1 MRTRKL
7 GAIIIGAA
15 IVIVIG
21 FSIFKIIAGK
31 EVGFN
36 EVIVIGTLLMVF
48 FSTITWG
55 IKEEKDGILQEEE
68 LGQRITEI
76 SSKISYFI
84 LLFFILVAVAADK
97 LINGSI
103 NVFLLGILG
112 LAMVILPFV
121 EFLVAKKYQ

>member
-15 IVIVIG
+15 TLIVIG

-48 FSTITWG
+48 FSAITWG
-55 IKEEKDGILQEEE
+55 NKEEKDGILQEEE

>member
-7 GAIIIGAA
+7 GAIIFGVAIL
-15 IVIVIG
+15 IVIAL
-21 FSIFKIIAGK
+21 SILKIITGK

-36 EVIVIGTLLMVF
+36 EVIVIGTLLMMF
-48 FSTITWG
+48 FSVITWG
-55 IKEEKDGILQEEE
+55 NKVERDGILQEEE
-68 LGQRITEI
+68 LGQKIVEK

-97 LINGSI
+97 LINGTI

-121 EFLVAKKYQ
+121 EFLVAKRYQ